1 MKGFGSLIRIL
12 IRYKKIK
19 EKKEK
24 INMKK
29 RIFVTTM
36 AVTIF
41 TLSTM
46 TTALAHG
53 HGHGGGHHGGY
64 YGNTT
69 TYTVPNTTVPET
81 TYEYSVPAQTLV
93 TPLVSTICGVDGCA
107 ILGVHSH
114 DNCNLVTHYYGDGHD
129 YHNYYDHYYG
139 DGHGYH
145 HIGEIHH

>member
-1 MKGFGSLIRIL
+1 
-12 IRYKKIK
+12 
-19 EKKEK
+19 
-24 INMKK
+24 MKK

-53 HGHGGGHHGGY
+53 HGHGGY

-81 TYEYSVPAQTLV
+81 TYEYSVPAQTLA

>member
-1 MKGFGSLIRIL
+1 M
-12 IRYKKIK
+12 
-19 EKKEK
+19 
-24 INMKK
+24 
-29 RIFVTTM
+29 
-36 AVTIF
+36 
-41 TLSTM
+41 
-46 TTALAHG
+46 
-53 HGHGGGHHGGY
+53 
-64 YGNTT
+64 
-69 TYTVPNTTVPET
+69 PNTTVPET
-81 TYEYSVPAQTLV
+81 TYEYSVPAQTLA